1 MQAYHSGFIA
11 LRSNKH
17 KFLTNKIC
25 RPIIILS
32 CIIAQCGA
40 ERQQRDD
47 SRKENM
53 DNNNLDVLQKTM
65 LFKGS
70 SMEEL
75 QLASGLFQERL
86 IKSNTTI
93 FTEKMPAEALYIVK
107 SGNVRI
113 SVMAGEGEEKA
124 LLLLGP
130 GDFFGE
136 LALLQEGSRMV
147 TARSET
153 AVELLLITRKDF
165 QALMDLD
172 PRTASRMLLTITTLL
187 AMRVKAYNAQ
197 LKDMLLA

>member
-1 MQAYHSGFIA
+1 MLNTGRIA
-11 LRSNKH
+11 AAGR
-17 KFLTNKIC
+17 T
-25 RPIIILS
+25 
-32 CIIAQCGA
+32 A
-40 ERQQRDD
+40 
-47 SRKENM
+47 KENM
-53 DNNNLDVLQKTM
+53 DNNLEVLQKTM
-65 LFKGS
+65 LFKS
-70 SMEEL
+70 SSAEEL

-93 FTEKMPAEALYIVK
+93 FTEKMPTESLYIIK

-113 SVMAGEGEEKA
+113 SIMAGEGEEKT

-130 GDFFGE
+130 GEFFGE

-172 PRTASRMLLTITTLL
+172 PRTASRMLLAITSLL

-197 LKDMLLA
+197 LKDILFA

>member
-1 MQAYHSGFIA
+1 
-11 LRSNKH
+11 
-17 KFLTNKIC
+17 
-25 RPIIILS
+25 
-32 CIIAQCGA
+32 
-40 ERQQRDD
+40 
-47 SRKENM
+47 M

>member
-1 MQAYHSGFIA
+1 MLDGMSAA
-11 LRSNKH
+11 RWL
-17 KFLTNKIC
+17 
-25 RPIIILS
+25 
-32 CIIAQCGA
+32 A
-40 ERQQRDD
+40 
-47 SRKENM
+47 KENM
-53 DNNNLDVLQKTM
+53 DNNLDILRKTM

-70 SMEEL
+70 SVEEL
-75 QLASGLFQERL
+75 QGASELFQERL

-93 FTEKMPAEALYIVK
+93 FAEKMPAEALYIIK

-130 GDFFGE
+130 GEFFGE
-136 LALLQEGSRMV
+136 LALLQEGGRMV

-165 QALMDLD
+165 QALMELD
-172 PRTASRMLLTITTLL
+172 PRTASRLLLTITTLL